1 MDDDAARTED
11 GRLAL
16 VLTTEGDRERASELA
31 ETLIDLS
38 IAACVTMQEIRSLY
52 RWEGEVV
59 EDAEVQLVIK
69 TDVATV
75 PSVRATI
82 DELHSYDLPEIVV
95 LDAMASAEYARW
107 VAGEVV

>member
-1 MDDDAARTED
+1 MAGNATVHED
-11 GRLAL
+11 GNLVL
-16 VLTTEGDRERASELA
+16 VLTTEGDLERASELA
-31 ETLIDLS
+31 ESLIDRR

-69 TDVATV
+69 TDAGTV

-82 DELHSYDLPEIVV
+82 EELHSYDLPEVV
-95 LDAMASAEYARW
+95 ILDAAASAEYGQW
-107 VAGEVV
+107 VTSEVV

>member
-1 MDDDAARTED
+1 MAGNATVEED
-11 GRLAL
+11 GTLVL
-16 VLTTEGDRERASELA
+16 VLTTEGDLERASELA
-31 ETLIDLS
+31 ESLIDRR

-69 TDVATV
+69 TDVGTV

-82 DELHSYDLPEIVV
+82 EELHSYDLPEVV
-95 LDAMASAEYARW
+95 ILDAAGSAEYATW
-107 VAGEVV
+107 VSGQVV